1 MHVHLCGDFTLGE
14 GAVFADEFL
23 DEGDPALC
31 ELHHRAVVG
40 HGLFA
45 VEPTLHS
52 RVLAVV

>member
-1 MHVHLCGDFTLGE
+1 VHVHLCGDLTLGE

-23 DEGDPALC
+23 DECYSTLC
-31 ELHHRAVVG
+31 ELHHGAVVG